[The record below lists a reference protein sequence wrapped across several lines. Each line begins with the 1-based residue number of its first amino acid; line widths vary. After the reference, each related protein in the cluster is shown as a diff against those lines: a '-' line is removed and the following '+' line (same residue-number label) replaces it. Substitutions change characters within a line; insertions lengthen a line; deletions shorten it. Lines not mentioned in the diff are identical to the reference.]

1 MLAAKELGFS
11 DRQIAHL
18 TGTSEEVVR
27 VPCARSSGVRPLV
40 KTVDTCAGE
49 FAARTSYHY
58 FTYED
63 GGATERTEAEK
74 PRVVILSAGPNRIG
88 QGIEFDYC
96 CVHAAYA
103 LEAKGYETVMVNC
116 NPETVSTDYD
126 TSDRLYFEPLTFE
139 DVMNV
144 IEVREARGRHRDAWR
159 PDPHQPCRQAQ
170 GRGRPHHGHP
180 AQEAI
185 DLAEDRDR
193 FASLLDR
200 LEIAYPPSST
210 AETMEDATEVARR
223 IGYPL
228 LVRPSYVLGG
238 RGMAIVYDH
247 DDLRTYMA
255 EGDARLARPP
265 GLPRLLLG
273 GRHRAGR

>member
-1 MLAAKELGFS
+1 M
-11 DRQIAHL
+11 
-18 TGTSEEVVR
+18 T
-27 VPCARSSGVRPLV
+27 
-40 KTVDTCAGE
+40 E
-49 FAARTSYHY
+49 FH
-58 FTYED
+58 
-63 GGATERTEAEK
+63 EAVK

-103 LEAKGYETVMVNC
+103 LAAKGYETVMVNC

-144 IEVREARGRHRDAWR
+144 IEVEKPVGVIVTLGGQTPINLAKRLKAAGV
-159 PDPHQPCRQAQ
+159 PIMGTQP
-170 GRGRPHHGHP
+170 
-180 AQEAI
+180 EAI

-210 AETMEDATEVARR
+210 AETVDEAKAVARR
-223 IGYPL
+223 VGYPL

-238 RGMAIVYDH
+238 RGMGIVYDD
-247 DDLRTYMA
+247 DDLVSYMEEA
-255 EGDARLARPP
+255 TKVSPDHPVYLDAFLEDARFITTTARTTTRKITVDSAHNAVLISVCAP
-265 GLPRLLLG
+265 LV
-273 GRHRAGR
+273 AFTT